1 MGTKTTENLKAAFAG
16 ESQAHMKYLSF
27 AEKAEKEG
35 FKNVAKLF
43 TAIAFAERVHATNH
57 HRVLFGG
64 DGTVKNLET
73 AIDGEDYEVKDMY
86 PAFIKAAQAD
96 KETKAVQSMTFALE
110 AEKIHSVMYGKAKE
124 AVKAGKDVTIGAIY
138 ICEVCGH
145 TVEDHPP
152 DTCPVCNAKKEKF
165 RKF

>member
-86 PAFIKAAQAD
+86 PAFIKAAQAY
-96 KETKAVQSMTFALE
+96 KEMKAVQSMHFALE
-110 AEKIHSVMYGKAKE
+110 AEKIHSEMYGKAKE
-124 AVKAGKDVTIGAIY
+124 AVKAGKDVKIGTIY
-138 ICEVCGH
+138 VCEVCGH

-152 DTCPVCNAKKEKF
+152 DNCPVCNAKKEKF